1 VQQLSR
7 RLGALAMTGGAAALI
22 LAGTPAL
29 ASTAYASTPV
39 PGVNFSSNAITCPTA
54 TTCLAGGSDS
64 SSGAVIVVINGA
76 TGAAT
81 PAGTD
86 ASMNTV
92 GGIACATATQCVAAG
107 WVGDA
112 VSVNG
117 ANGATGTNHAA
128 TTGPIP
134 IFYTVACPSAGAC
147 YGGGTHVVSPTN
159 HESTLTALSP
169 AGVPG
174 ATSTG
179 QASALE
185 SLACVSASRCY
196 AAIASPTGG
205 AVEVISNGAV
215 SKSFP
220 LPFDAFAITCVQAAS
235 CEVAGSN
242 GSTATAYAAT
252 VNPVTGKPG
261 PAHAISG
268 MTQVSGLAC
277 ATSTEC
283 FVVGFLSGSS
293 AITSAVSDVENGTP
307 QPAKKAPGSE
317 LSGVACPT
325 ATTCWAI
332 GQNSKSGIVVPV
344 QVA

>member
-1 VQQLSR
+1 MAVS
-7 RLGALAMTGGAAALI
+7 AAAVI
-22 LAGTPAL
+22 LAGAPAL
-29 ASTAYASTPV
+29 ASSQHASTPV
-39 PGVNFSSNAITCPTA
+39 SGIYFSSNAITCPTA
-54 TTCLAGGSDS
+54 TTCLAGGSNS

-76 TGAAT
+76 TGSAT

-92 GGIACATATQCVAAG
+92 GGIACVTATQCVAVGA
-107 WVGDA
+107 VGDA
-112 VSVNG
+112 VPVNG
-117 ANGATGTNHAA
+117 SNGATGANHAI
-128 TTGPIP
+128 TSEPIP
-134 IFYTVACPSAGAC
+134 IFYTVACPTAGAC
-147 YGGGTHVVSPTN
+147 YGGGTHVVSPSN
-159 HESTLTALSP
+159 HESTLTHLSP
-169 AGVPG
+169 TGVPG

-179 QASALE
+179 QASSLE

-196 AAIASPTGG
+196 AAIASPSGG

-220 LPFDAFAITCVQAAS
+220 LPFDGFAITCSQAAS

-268 MTQVSGLAC
+268 MTQVGGLAC

-283 FVVGFLSGSS
+283 FVVGFLRGSS

-307 QPAKKAPGSE
+307 QAARKAPGIE

-332 GQNSKSGIVVPV
+332 GQNSTSGIVVPV

>member
-1 VQQLSR
+1 
-7 RLGALAMTGGAAALI
+7 
-22 LAGTPAL
+22 
-29 ASTAYASTPV
+29 
-39 PGVNFSSNAITCPTA
+39 
-54 TTCLAGGSDS
+54 
-64 SSGAVIVVINGA
+64 
-76 TGAAT
+76 
-81 PAGTD
+81 
-86 ASMNTV
+86 
-92 GGIACATATQCVAAG
+92 
-107 WVGDA
+107 
-112 VSVNG
+112 
-117 ANGATGTNHAA
+117 
-128 TTGPIP
+128 
-134 IFYTVACPSAGAC
+134 
-147 YGGGTHVVSPTN
+147 VVSATN

-179 QASALE
+179 QSSALE

-220 LPFDAFAITCVQAAS
+220 LAFDGFAITCVQAAS

-242 GSTATAYAAT
+242 GSTGTAYAAT

-261 PAHAISG
+261 AAHAISG
-268 MTQVSGLAC
+268 MTQVGGLAC

-283 FVVGFLSGSS
+283 FVVGYLRGSS
-293 AITSAVSDVENGTP
+293 AITSAVSDVESGTP
-307 QPAKKAPGSE
+307 QAAKKAPGLQ
-317 LSGVACPT
+317 LSGVACPA

>member
-1 VQQLSR
+1 
-7 RLGALAMTGGAAALI
+7 
-22 LAGTPAL
+22 
-29 ASTAYASTPV
+29 
-39 PGVNFSSNAITCPTA
+39 
-54 TTCLAGGSDS
+54 
-64 SSGAVIVVINGA
+64 VVINGSNGSP
-76 TGAAT
+76 TT
-81 PAGTD
+81 AGTD

-92 GGIACATATQCVAAG
+92 GGIACATATQCVAVG

-112 VSVNG
+112 VPVNG
-117 ANGATGTNHAA
+117 ANGATGSNHAV
-128 TTGPIP
+128 TTGTIP
-134 IFYTVACPSAGAC
+134 IFYSVACPSAGAC

-220 LPFDAFAITCVQAAS
+220 LPFDGFAIACVQAAS

-242 GSTATAYAAT
+242 GSTGTAYAAT

-261 PAHAISG
+261 AAHVING

-277 ATSTEC
+277 AISTEC
-283 FVVGFLSGSS
+283 FVVGFLTASS
-293 AITSAVSDVENGTP
+293 AVTSAVSNVESGIP
-307 QPAKKAPGSE
+307 QAAKKAPGVE

-332 GQNSKSGIVVPV
+332 GQNSKTGIVVPV
-344 QVA
+344 AVA